1 MRTGVCT
8 VQQALTAEVAA
19 VLKHSLDL
27 ARRRGHGQVTPLHVA
42 ATLMSSSSASSDLLR
57 RACLRSQ
64 PHHPASHPL
73 RCRALELCFNNYLLR
88 LSAEQSP
95 PHAPKSSLNEDLRV
109 VLEVMLR
116 KEGRRSN
123 TVVVGDSASM
133 TEGLVAELM
142 GRVERGEVPDELKH
156 ASFVNL
162 QFSCV
167 QLRLMSKGDVD
178 LKVSDLRRTINS
190 LAGDRVGG
198 GVIIHAGDLSWA
210 VHEEAPVGCG
220 FNAVQ
225 HMVAEM
231 GRLLSE
237 FKSSNS
243 NGVGG
248 GSNKVWLLAS
258 ANYETYMK
266 CQMRQPSLEMQWA
279 LQAVVVPSGW
289 LGLSLQASS
298 GLFSSQNKNLI
309 EPHPVSFSATSLKLN
324 AGFSST
330 AVDKKNETGNWQ
342 ERTESNQWLSEASL
356 NSLKMAANQQAMT
369 ALALY
374 SPLYSDSATSKDQ
387 TRRSMAEPL
396 ELGRQLQ
403 ENIPWQSEAIPS
415 IVEAL
420 HDCRN
425 GDKKVVRLLI
435 QGNDHVAKRRLARVM
450 AESFFGSPNKLIQI
464 NQRNSSTT
472 AEDSSLETL
481 IDALRKEPK
490 CVVLI
495 EDVNRMHCNFVNSF
509 TDAVKVGS
517 FKDSFGG
524 EVSLGDAIFVLTTSK
539 LTKFDV
545 ANNVVNMR
553 FCIEDSSPRD
563 AKRKPET
570 DLQNISKKGRTGES
584 SFDLNMQPSEDSEED
599 AVPSDLTHE
608 TECISLHLPQ
618 ELLESTVQL
627 TLDAGSHQFQE
638 MKLNLLSKLHR
649 AFEEIPSDN
658 DEKGHLFIDPAV
670 GEELMEA
677 SGSFSESFFEQW
689 VREVFRVSLQS
700 IKRRRNVRLSLE
712 GEERHVEESGFMGSV
727 LPHTI
732 HVD

>member
-1 MRTGVCT
+1 M
-8 VQQALTAEVAA
+8 
-19 VLKHSLDL
+19 
-27 ARRRGHGQVTPLHVA
+27 
-42 ATLMSSSSASSDLLR
+42 
-57 RACLRSQ
+57 
-64 PHHPASHPL
+64 
-73 RCRALELCFNNYLLR
+73 F
-88 LSAEQSP
+88 
-95 PHAPKSSLNEDLRV
+95 
-109 VLEVMLR
+109 
-116 KEGRRSN
+116 SN
-123 TVVVGDSASM
+123 
-133 TEGLVAELM
+133 
-142 GRVERGEVPDELKH
+142 
-156 ASFVNL
+156 
-162 QFSCV
+162 
-167 QLRLMSKGDVD
+167 
-178 LKVSDLRRTINS
+178 
-190 LAGDRVGG
+190 
-198 GVIIHAGDLSWA
+198 
-210 VHEEAPVGCG
+210 
-220 FNAVQ
+220 
-225 HMVAEM
+225 
-231 GRLLSE
+231 
-237 FKSSNS
+237 
-243 NGVGG
+243 
-248 GSNKVWLLAS
+248 
-258 ANYETYMK
+258 
-266 CQMRQPSLEMQWA
+266 
-279 LQAVVVPSGW
+279 
-289 LGLSLQASS
+289 
-298 GLFSSQNKNLI
+298 QNKNLI

-356 NSLKMAANQQAMT
+356 NSLKMAANQQVMT

-387 TRRSMAEPL
+387 TRRWMAEPL
-396 ELGRQLQ
+396 DLGRQLQ

-472 AEDSSLETL
+472 GEDSCLETL

-509 TDAVKVGS
+509 TGALKVGS

-553 FCIEDSSPRD
+553 FCVEDSSPRD
-563 AKRKPET
+563 AKRRPET

-618 ELLESTVQL
+618 ELLEATAQL

-649 AFEEIPSDN
+649 AFEEIPSDDN
-658 DEKGHLFIDPAV
+658 DKKGHLFIDPTV

-677 SGSFSESFFEQW
+677 SGSFSESFFEHW
-689 VREVFRVSLQS
+689 VREVFQVSLQS
-700 IKRRRNVRLSLE
+700 IKKGRNVRLSLE
-712 GEERHVEESGFMGSV
+712 GEERRVQESGFMGSV
-727 LPHTI
+727 LPHCI

>member
-1 MRTGVCT
+1 MV
-8 VQQALTAEVAA
+8 
-19 VLKHSLDL
+19 
-27 ARRRGHGQVTPLHVA
+27 
-42 ATLMSSSSASSDLLR
+42 
-57 RACLRSQ
+57 
-64 PHHPASHPL
+64 
-73 RCRALELCFNNYLLR
+73 
-88 LSAEQSP
+88 
-95 PHAPKSSLNEDLRV
+95 
-109 VLEVMLR
+109 
-116 KEGRRSN
+116 
-123 TVVVGDSASM
+123 
-133 TEGLVAELM
+133 
-142 GRVERGEVPDELKH
+142 ELKRKWNKLCQSLH
-156 ASFVNL
+156 HSQAHLYPPLFNQSLISSRNY
-162 QFSCV
+162 
-167 QLRLMSKGDVD
+167 SK
-178 LKVSDLRRTINS
+178 
-190 LAGDRVGG
+190 
-198 GVIIHAGDLSWA
+198 
-210 VHEEAPVGCG
+210 P
-220 FNAVQ
+220 
-225 HMVAEM
+225 
-231 GRLLSE
+231 
-237 FKSSNS
+237 SSNS
-243 NGVGG
+243 
-248 GSNKVWLLAS
+248 W
-258 ANYETYMK
+258 
-266 CQMRQPSLEMQWA
+266 W
-279 LQAVVVPSGW
+279 
-289 LGLSLQASS
+289 SS
-298 GLFSSQNKNLI
+298 GLVSNQNKNLI

-324 AGFSST
+324 AGFSSN

-425 GDKKVVRLLI
+425 GDKKVVQLLI
-435 QGNDHVAKRRLARVM
+435 QGNDHVAKRILARFM
-450 AESFFGSPNKLIQI
+450 AESFFGSPSKLIQI
-464 NQRNSSTT
+464 KRRNSSRNG
-472 AEDSSLETL
+472 EDSCLETL

-509 TDAVKVGS
+509 TDAMKVGS

-524 EVSLGDAIFVLTTSK
+524 EVSLDDAIFVLTTSK

-553 FCIEDSSPRD
+553 FCVEDSSPRD
-563 AKRKPET
+563 AKRRPET

-618 ELLESTVQL
+618 ELLEATVQL
-627 TLDAGSHQFQE
+627 TLDAGSHQFRE

-649 AFEEIPSDN
+649 AFEEIPSDDN
-658 DEKGHLFIDPAV
+658 DKKGHLFIDPVV

-677 SGSFSESFFEQW
+677 SGSFSESFFEHW
-689 VREVFRVSLQS
+689 VREVFQVSLQS
-700 IKRRRNVRLSLE
+700 IKKGRNVRLSLE
-712 GEERHVEESGFMGSV
+712 GEERHVQESGFMGSV
-727 LPHTI
+727 LPHSI